1 MDTSRA
7 RSEDSGTERGPMDTT
22 LAPRPPR
29 RLLGSVLHRRSK
41 DRTTAPTGQQPK
53 GVRARR
59 DRDLPT
65 CTRLMHRAFFE
76 GQFPG
81 TRRSAPR
88 EWLDGPDVL
97 AAYVAERDG
106 EILGHVAVTQVGLDG
121 PSALR
126 WREITGHPVADLAGV
141 GQLYVRPSFRS
152 RGIGRSL
159 VDAAV
164 ADIRSRGLV
173 PVLEVV
179 THESLAPASTHDHAW
194 RLRASDRFPGPP
206 AGLWVHRLEAALPS

>member
-1 MDTSRA
+1 
-7 RSEDSGTERGPMDTT
+7 MDTT
-22 LAPRPPR
+22 LAPRRQR
-29 RLLGSVLHRRSK
+29 RSLSSVLHRRSR
-41 DRTTAPTGQQPK
+41 DRTPAPATTTPQ

-59 DRDLPT
+59 RRDLPT

-81 TRRSAPR
+81 TRRNEPR
-88 EWLDGPDVL
+88 EWIDGTDVL

-106 EILGHVAVTQVGLDG
+106 EIVGHVAVTRVGLDT
-121 PSALR
+121 ATDLR

-141 GQLYVRPSFRS
+141 GQLFVRPSFRG
-152 RGIGRSL
+152 RGIGRAL
-159 VDAAV
+159 VEAAL

-179 THESLAPASTHDHAW
+179 THEYLAPAYAHGHGW
-194 RLRASDRFPGPP
+194 RLRATDRFPGPP
-206 AGLWVHRLEAALPS
+206 AGLWAHRLEAALPS

>member
-1 MDTSRA
+1 
-7 RSEDSGTERGPMDTT
+7 MDTT
-22 LAPRPPR
+22 LTPRPQR
-29 RLLGSVLHRRSK
+29 RSLSSVLHRRSR
-41 DRTTAPTGQQPK
+41 DRAPARTGRQPA

-59 DRDLPT
+59 PRDLST

-81 TRRSAPR
+81 TRRNEPR
-88 EWLDGPDVL
+88 EWIDGTDVL

-106 EILGHVAVTQVGLDG
+106 EIVGHVAVTSVGLDT
-121 PSALR
+121 ATELR
-126 WREITGHPVADLAGV
+126 WREITGHPVTALAGV
-141 GQLYVRPSFRS
+141 GQLFVRPSFRGQ
-152 RGIGRSL
+152 GIGRSL
-159 VDAAV
+159 VDAAL

-179 THESLAPASTHDHAW
+179 THESLAPTYAHGHGW
-194 RLRASDRFPGPP
+194 RLRSSDRFPGPP